1 MKVVEEINKL
11 QENLQTIRK
20 VAGWTTEEL
29 GQKIGVTKQTI
40 SNLENKNTKM
50 TKTQYI
56 AIRAILDYEI
66 DSNENNIAL
75 ARVIEVLLGEDDERG
90 DENSNVAIPTFL
102 LKGNEKNKSKKKVDG
117 ITLGSL
123 KTVASVSAASATA
136 TKKWLEKILNVREK
150 RDIVF

>member
-1 MKVVEEINKL
+1 MIKEVPMKEVEEINKL

-66 DSNENNIAL
+66 DLNENNIAL

-136 TKKWLEKILNVREK
+136 TKKWLEKILNV
-150 RDIVF
+150 

>member
-1 MKVVEEINKL
+1 MKEVEEINKL

-66 DSNENNIAL
+66 DLNENNIAL

-136 TKKWLEKILNVREK
+136 TKKWLEKILNV
-150 RDIVF
+150 

>member
-1 MKVVEEINKL
+1 MKEVEEINKL

-136 TKKWLEKILNVREK
+136 TKKWLEKILNV
-150 RDIVF
+150 

>member
-1 MKVVEEINKL
+1 
-11 QENLQTIRK
+11 
-20 VAGWTTEEL
+20 
-29 GQKIGVTKQTI
+29 
-40 SNLENKNTKM
+40 M

-66 DSNENNIAL
+66 DLNENNIAL

-136 TKKWLEKILNVREK
+136 TKKWLEKILNV
-150 RDIVF
+150 